1 MDMANIFKEP
11 PKSSR
16 PIPFW
21 FWNETRED
29 KFNAELIKK
38 QIDEFHEKGL
48 GGFII
53 FNKPTDEVAEQFGY
67 TAEEYLSDKW
77 FNACRIAIERG
88 SSLGMEVWINDGFD
102 FPPGDL
108 GGKMEK
114 ILPQAYQRELIFSKT
129 DKLPSDIKNTLSIIV
144 NPPNNSGFENTIDI
158 TDGKTLLD
166 DSIKYDFL
174 ITKVEKPARPQG
186 HLHRFPDFLDPQVN
200 AVFIRETYEKYK
212 SQLGD
217 LFGSKLTGFFADCDA
232 RRASYYP
239 WARDFDSRFEERFGY
254 SIKKHLPALWIDFGQ
269 TSKKIKY
276 DYYSFISQL
285 YSSWFKNCYKWCKD
299 NNLKYMYHTS
309 DTGPFSVN
317 PDSNAYC
324 SRSSSFIEGAFSE
337 VNCHGDYIGTDHE
350 LMALNGGLHF
360 DPIFKGKKTN
370 WYPDPIIWGLSD
382 SHNNYER
389 LLSENKT
396 YGDVRAKLASSNAH
410 CKGKAGAM
418 CEAYAATNW
427 SATLEDLKWITD
439 WQASQGITK
448 FVPHA
453 FFYSIEGYRKN
464 FAPPNH
470 YKQNHL
476 WNNYK
481 YFTDYI
487 ARVCSTLSTGRHVA
501 DIAVIDP
508 LESLWKDKNYNSVIF
523 FDLLDILNHSSWD
536 YDVISEEDLKNSTI
550 SKKSL
555 NLLDEKYK
563 VIILAGLTDISE
575 ITTRKLKDFV
585 SGGGSVIALSCNLDI
600 AGAIKIEHESF
611 DNHFIVTK
619 TPIIDEIRKIVDP
632 DIVFFDKNHEIINCI
647 HFTHRTTQQ
656 QDIYFI
662 ANLEGEKICNITAS
676 LLKTEFEPM
685 IWNPTTG
692 EISKAR
698 AKNLNTRTEISIEL
712 PFKSSVFIVI
722 PKVTGSILE
731 KEISPSVFMK
741 IRDVFNIISLG
752 DWQVLPLQDNILPVS
767 IWKDANTHK
776 ICPAEQSNNIK
787 DLYFEFNAQPCNC
800 QILIPDFLETE
811 NICINS
817 NKLNTTFS
825 TSKIIF
831 DAKYLAY
838 NVSAFIKNGKNQILL
853 SAGKFSN
860 LEKMEYRPVY
870 LCGNFKIDI
879 TASQLNLT
887 NYRRWYHFKSC
898 IADDTTITIYGDDK
912 KLCLGDW
919 SKQGYPFYSS
929 KVKYTTS
936 FNLKQ
941 PQNVVL
947 SVGKLYGCATVEVN
961 GHHTGAINW
970 PPYELDITNRI
981 KSGDNTLAITVE
993 NTNANILEEYPE
1005 KSGIENIKLLLI
1017 RNGK

>member
-1 MDMANIFKEP
+1 MDIVDIFKEP
-11 PKSSR
+11 PKSFR

-21 FWNETRED
+21 FWNETREN

-77 FNACRIAIERG
+77 FNACRIAIEKG

-108 GGKMEK
+108 GGKMKQFVPE
-114 ILPQAYQRELIFSKT
+114 AYQRELVFNESNCR
-129 DKLPSDIKNTLSIIV
+129 PVQSDDIV
-144 NPPNNSGFENTIDI
+144 CVVENGSTFYVVRV
-158 TDGKTLLD
+158 K
-166 DSIKYDFL
+166 
-174 ITKVEKPARPQG
+174 KPDRPDG

-232 RRASYYP
+232 RRASHYP
-239 WARDFDSRFEERFGY
+239 WARDFDIRFQKQFSY
-254 SIKKHLPALWIDFGQ
+254 SITEHLPALWVDMPE
-269 TSKKIKY
+269 TKKIRH
-276 DYYSFISQL
+276 DYYSFISGL
-285 YSSWFKNCYKWCKD
+285 YSSWFKNCYLWCKE
-299 NNLKYMYHTS
+299 NSLKYMYHTS

-317 PDSNAYC
+317 PDSEAYC
-324 SRSSSFIEGAFSE
+324 NRSSYFIEGAFSE
-337 VNCHGDYIGTDHE
+337 VNCHGDYVGTDHE

-360 DPIFKGKKTN
+360 DPVFKGKKTN
-370 WYPDPIIWGLSD
+370 WNPEPVIWGLSD
-382 SHNNYER
+382 SRSNHER
-389 LLSENKT
+389 LLTENKT

-453 FFYSIEGYRKN
+453 FFYSIEGYRKH

-481 YFTDYI
+481 YFADYI
-487 ARVCSTLSTGRHVA
+487 GRVCLMLSTGSHVA
-501 DIAVIDP
+501 DIAVIEP
-508 LESLWKDKNYNSVIF
+508 LESLWKDKNYNPVIF

-536 YDVISEEDLKNSTI
+536 YDVISEDDFKNSTI

-563 VIILAGLTDISE
+563 VIILAGLIDISE
-575 ITTRKLKDFV
+575 ITARKLKDFV
-585 SGGGSVIALSCNLDI
+585 LAGGSVIELSCNFDI
-600 AGAIKIEHESF
+600 TGTKKIEHESF
-611 DNHFIVTK
+611 DSNFIVTK
-619 TPIIDEIRKIVDP
+619 TPIIDEIKKVIDP
-632 DIVFFDKNHEIINCI
+632 DIIFFDKNHEIISFI

-662 ANLEGEKICNITAS
+662 ANLEGEKIDNITAS
-676 LLKTEFEPM
+676 LVKTEFEPM

-692 EISKAR
+692 EVFKVKANNSN
-698 AKNLNTRTEISIEL
+698 ARTEISIDL
-712 PFKSSVFIVI
+712 PFKSSVFIVV
-722 PKVTGSILE
+722 PKTTESTLE
-731 KEISPSVFMK
+731 NEISPSVFMK
-741 IRDVFNIISLG
+741 IRDSLDIVSLS

-767 IWKDANTHK
+767 IWKDVNTHK
-776 ICPAEQSNNIK
+776 ICPAGQSRNIK
-787 DLYFEFNAQPCNC
+787 DLYFEFNAELCNC

-811 NICINS
+811 SICVNN
-817 NKLNTTFS
+817 NKLNTTLS
-825 TSKIIF
+825 ASKIIF

-838 NVSAFIKNGKNQILL
+838 NVSAFIKNGNNQILL

-887 NYRRWYHFKSC
+887 DYRVWYQFKSC
-898 IADDTTITIYGDDK
+898 IADDTTIIISGDDK

-919 SKQGYPFYSS
+919 SKQGYPFYSG
-929 KVKYTTS
+929 KVRYTTS

-941 PQNVVL
+941 PKNVIL
-947 SVGKLYGCATVEVN
+947 SVGKLYGCAMVEVN
-961 GHHTGAINW
+961 GRHAGAINW
-970 PPYELDITNRI
+970 PPYELDITKRV

-1005 KSGIENIKLLLI
+1005 KSGIENIKLFLI
-1017 RNGK
+1017 GD